1 MAKKRKKIPITAT
14 KIRRI
19 LIVDNEPDVS
29 FTMKVTL
36 EESGLYQVDTFYD
49 AESALTIFRP
59 DRYDLAVLDIRM
71 PKMNGFQL
79 CRKLREIDK
88 KLKIC
93 FLTAAELLHYRET
106 DSDVIDELGSDCFI
120 AKPVGNEDVLKRLK
134 SILSRS

>member
-36 EESGLYQVDTFYD
+36 EESGLYQVDTFND

-71 PKMNGFQL
+71 PKMDGFQL
-79 CRKLREIDK
+79 YRKLREIDK

-120 AKPVGNEDVLKRLK
+120 AKPVGNEDVLNKLK
-134 SILSRS
+134 SILS

>member
-1 MAKKRKKIPITAT
+1 MAKKSKKPTTAT

-19 LIVDNEPDVS
+19 LVVDNEPDAS
-29 FTMKVTL
+29 FAIKVTL
-36 EESGLYQVDTFYD
+36 EESGLFQVDTFYD

-106 DSDVIDELGSDCFI
+106 DSDIIDELGSDCFI
-120 AKPVGNEDVLKRLK
+120 AKPVRNEEILKRLK
-134 SILSRS
+134 SILSRR

>member
-1 MAKKRKKIPITAT
+1 MAKKRKKPTTAT

-19 LIVDNEPDVS
+19 LVVDNEPDAS
-29 FTMKVTL
+29 FAIKVTL
-36 EESGLYQVDTFYD
+36 EESGLFQVDTFYD

-106 DSDVIDELGSDCFI
+106 DSDIIDELGSDCFI
-120 AKPVGNEDVLKRLK
+120 AKPVRNEEILKRLK
-134 SILSRS
+134 SILSRR

>member
-1 MAKKRKKIPITAT
+1 MAKKSKKPTTAT

-19 LIVDNEPDVS
+19 LVVDNEPDAS
-29 FTMKVTL
+29 FTIKVTL
-36 EESGLYQVDTFYD
+36 EESGLFQVDTFCD

-106 DSDVIDELGSDCFI
+106 DSDIIDELGSDCFI
-120 AKPVGNEDVLKRLK
+120 AQPTGNDYSEDDAL
-134 SILSRS
+134 

>member
-93 FLTAAELLHYRET
+93 FLTAAELLHFRET